1 MKTNHARPG
10 GRPRKDQAAAIGER
24 LLDGAR
30 DVFARRGIGSA
41 SLDEIAADLGMS
53 KHTLYRR
60 YPNKGALLEA
70 VVARDLGRFREALA
84 QAAETRSEP
93 LEALEALHAVA
104 LRYFTFGISRDYAA
118 FYLAVMAEA
127 AISPSIRERLAVW
140 SATALEPLEAVI
152 VTAQAAN
159 VMRAG
164 DPTAICAILVDLME
178 GASNRVRL
186 APTGTLD
193 EAACRRLFDERWDIF
208 VAALSPR

>member
-60 YPNKGALLEA
+60 YPNKGAVLEA

-93 LEALEALHAVA
+93 LEALHAVA

-127 AISPSIRERLAVW
+127 AISPSIREKLAVW

-152 VTAQAAN
+152 VAAQAAN

-186 APTGTLD
+186 APADTLD

-208 VAALSPR
+208 VAAISPRQ